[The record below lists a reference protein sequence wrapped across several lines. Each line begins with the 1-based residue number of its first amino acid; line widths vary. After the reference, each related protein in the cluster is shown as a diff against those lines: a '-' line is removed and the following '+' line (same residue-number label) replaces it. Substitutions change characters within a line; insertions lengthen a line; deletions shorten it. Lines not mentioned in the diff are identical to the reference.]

1 MVDTDRAEAIHLI
14 KSGTPNTAI
23 YASRIQS
30 IREFLRERDIPI
42 AKILRE
48 ANCAS
53 HELAKIGRVEGRTET
68 WLDSFPSDFAMA
80 VAVDCNST
88 MI

>member
-1 MVDTDRAEAIHLI
+1 MPSYLV
-14 KSGTPNTAI
+14 
-23 YASRIQS
+23 QS

-42 AKILRE
+42 AKILHE

-68 WLDSFPSDFAMA
+68 WLIVSLQTLLWPLPWIA
-80 VAVDCNST
+80 T
-88 MI
+88 LP